1 MSYSGRMAVAVTAP
15 AEALREG
22 QAVAPP
28 LARPASSAGLDWAT
42 VALSTWFIGGV
53 FVDGWAH
60 NHIPQLES
68 FFTPWHAVLYSG
80 FAATAL
86 LMLGVFMRNVAAGFH
101 WRSALPSGYGLSLI
115 G

>member
-1 MSYSGRMAVAVTAP
+1 MSYSGRMAIAVPAA
-15 AEALREG
+15 AEALHEG
-22 QAVAPP
+22 QELAHP
-28 LARPASSAGLDWAT
+28 LVRPASSARLDWVT

-86 LMLGVFMRNVAAGFH
+86 LTLGIFLRNIAAGFH
-101 WRSALPSGYGLSLI
+101 WRSALPSGYGL
-115 G
+115 